1 MGSVEDRAKII
12 AKYSSLSKAIA
23 RGALPQFQ
31 DMTVAEAI
39 VLGLY
44 NQKVTKYVA
53 VLGHG
58 STQIAEVLRV
68 YEKYGL
74 VKTYN
79 VRHETA
85 AAHAVTALKMR
96 TGETAAVLTSIG
108 PGALQ
113 AFAGSL
119 TAAANGIGVYHI
131 YGDET
136 TQDEGHNMQQIP
148 KSEQGL
154 FLRLFGVMGTAYALY
169 DPYSI
174 FTALRRGAA
183 QTGKKGFSGPFF
195 LLAPM
200 NVQPAIIKDCNLLE
214 FAGEYEG
221 MELACAAAQVFNKA
235 ALLISGAKQIT
246 IKIGNGAKGCGK
258 EIIELANL
266 IDAAVVSGPSSAGIV
281 PYAEPRYMT
290 VGGSKGSLCG
300 NYAMNEADL
309 VILIGARSVCQ
320 WDCSGTAWRN
330 ARHIINFNTETI
342 DACHY
347 NRSVAVVGNAKP
359 NLQKLIETLKK
370 KRMKRSKSASAWFM
384 TIKTKKLEWEEFKKK
399 RYDCAPLADIVWKM
413 KVLTQP
419 VAIKTV
425 CDFADSIGAVKYF
438 DAGDVQANGFQ
449 IVEDKMEGE
458 TYTDTG
464 ASYMGFA
471 QSALLSGALACESRY
486 AFAFCGDGSFMMNP
500 QILIDGREHGVKGCI
515 VVFDNRRMAAISGL
529 QNAQYLMD
537 YKTNDSVVVDY
548 AAMAESVKGVKGIFG
563 GTTVRQLEKAL
574 REAYSHEG
582 LSLIHVPVYFGEHE
596 LAGMGVFGDW
606 NVGNWCERVQKE
618 HHRLGL

>member
-1 MGSVEDRAKII
+1 MESAEKRAKII
-12 AKYSSLSKAIA
+12 AKFSSIA
-23 RGALPQFQ
+23 NAVSRGAMPQFQ
-31 DMTVAEAI
+31 DITVAEAI

-53 VLGHG
+53 IFGHG

-68 YEKYGL
+68 YEEYGL

-79 VRHETA
+79 VRHEA
-85 AAHAVTALKMR
+85 EAAHVVTALKMR
-96 TGETAAVLTSIG
+96 TGETAAVVTSIG

-119 TAAANGIGVYHI
+119 VAASNGIGVYHI

-154 FLRLFGVMGTAYALY
+154 FLKLFGTLGTSYSLY
-169 DPYSI
+169 DPNSI

-200 NVQPAIIKDCNLLE
+200 NVQPAIIKDCNILE

-221 MELACAAAQVFNKA
+221 TELACSDEKIFDKA
-235 ALLISGAKQIT
+235 AMVIKKSKRIT

-258 EIIELANL
+258 EISELANL
-266 IDAAVVSGPSSAGIV
+266 IDAAVVSGPSSTGIV
-281 PYAEPRYMT
+281 PYAESRYMT
-290 VGGSKGSLCG
+290 VGGSKGSLSG
-300 NYAMNEADL
+300 NYVMNEADL
-309 VILIGARSVCQ
+309 VIVIGARAVCQ
-320 WDCSGTAWRN
+320 WDCSGTAWKN
-330 ARHIINFNTETI
+330 ARHIINFNTSTI

-347 NRSVAVVGNAKP
+347 NRSIAVIGNAKP
-359 NLQKLIETLKK
+359 NLKKLIETLKK
-370 KRMKRSKSASAWFM
+370 KGMQSSKSASDWFK
-384 TIKTKKLEWEEFKKK
+384 TIKVKKEEWEEFKAK
-399 RYDCAPLADIVWKM
+399 RYACEPLKDKVWKM
-413 KVLTQP
+413 KVLTEP

-425 CDFADSIGAVKYF
+425 CDFADSIGAIKYF

-449 IVEDKMEGE
+449 IVEDETEGQ

-464 ASYMGFA
+464 SSYMGFA
-471 QSALLSGALACESRY
+471 ASALLSGVLANDSRY
-486 AFAFCGDGSFMMNP
+486 AVALCGDGCFMMNP
-500 QILIDGREHGVKGCI
+500 QILIDGVEHGVKACI

-529 QNAQYLMD
+529 QNAQYPMD
-537 YKTNDSVVVDY
+537 YKTSDSVVVDY
-548 AAMAESVKGVKGIFG
+548 VAMAKSVKGVKGIFG
-563 GTTVRQLEKAL
+563 GTTVQQLKKAL
-574 REAYSHEG
+574 KEAASYDG
-582 LSLIHVPVYFGEHE
+582 LSLIHVPVYFGEDE
-596 LAGMGVFGDW
+596 LASMGVFGDW